1 MATVTA
7 EYYDLW
13 EGACSSDELDRII
26 EDMRRHKKAGR
37 YVSERTE
44 KSVFRFVVEPVAI
57 RLHAESGEPG
67 KWFEKYP
74 TKLRAEVAAAIV
86 RSWERE
92 V

>member
-13 EGACSSDELDRII
+13 ESACSSDELDRII

-44 KSVFRFVVEPVAI
+44 RSVFRFVVEPVAI
-57 RLHAESGEPG
+57 RLHAQSGAPG

-92 V
+92 L